1 MEYILL
7 SILISGI
14 TSIVVTKIEAERYF
28 EVVNGYVNNL
38 IELAKRHIKEAYAS
52 RGKQ

>member
-1 MEYILL
+1 MEYVLL

-14 TSIVVTKIEAERYF
+14 TSVVVTKIEATRYF
-28 EVVNGYVNNL
+28 KVVDSYVKDL
-38 IELAKRHIKEAYAS
+38 IELAKKHIKEAYAS